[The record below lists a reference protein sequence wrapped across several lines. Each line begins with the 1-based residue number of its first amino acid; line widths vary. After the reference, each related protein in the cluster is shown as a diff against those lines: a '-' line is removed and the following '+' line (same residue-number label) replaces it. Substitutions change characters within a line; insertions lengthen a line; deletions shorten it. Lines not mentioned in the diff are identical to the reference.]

1 MLVSGRNIYGIL
13 CHKVGVDIDADIRA
27 ILECSLAAHSEAYP
41 ETDINTESVLQMPKL
56 ILPIL
61 KDWSFEYSHR
71 KH

>member
-27 ILECSLAAHSEAYP
+27 ILECCLAVHSEAYP

-56 ILPIL
+56 VLPIL
-61 KDWSFEYSHR
+61 KHWSFEYSHR